1 MDNITFLVRGTSYG
15 HGTSTSIL
23 LFCSL
28 DSIQGSTC
36 TGLKDVCQTDS
47 LRFSTVY
54 LSNSNSTLLKA
65 GSYQGADN
73 DDDDMCQID
82 DKDDFLVD
90 SSVKSKSL
98 LAADDIKVPNLFVIL
113 LLFYD

>member
-1 MDNITFLVRGTSYG
+1 M
-15 HGTSTSIL
+15 
-23 LFCSL
+23 

-47 LRFSTVY
+47 LRFSAVY
-54 LSNSNSTLLKA
+54 HSNSNLLKA

-82 DKDDFLVD
+82 DKDDFLVA

-98 LAADDIKVPNLFVIL
+98 LPADDIKVPNLFVIL
-113 LLFYD
+113 PLF

>member
-1 MDNITFLVRGTSYG
+1 MDNITFLVRGTSYR
-15 HGTSTSIL
+15 HGASTSIL

-54 LSNSNSTLLKA
+54 HSNSNSNLLKA

-73 DDDDMCQID
+73 DDDMCQID

-113 LLFYD
+113 PLFYD